1 MLIDCIIFMNYTEKQ
16 YKFAKFLLYR
26 IGFKNESLIDNYL
39 ILLRRKYGR
48 TYFKKI
54 LKYTK
59 KGKSYYKEELRF
71 SADLCLKKLIIEYKL
86 KRDISF
92 VESNFTN
99 SEIITSNDIANF
111 SFCPVSFAIKKSF
124 KTNVDLYIKDEKL
137 LNANF
142 NDIEKLKFVYFES
155 LIFNRTINNFENFN
169 PQFIELIKKIRK
181 CQIVFSSSKNPYK
194 HFFNTTAKISCQPQY
209 IFQDPNGDY
218 FVIEEKFRFLNEST
232 DLNNKSITKLFFI
245 NHLVK
250 IRSYIDF
257 IEEYNIKYGIIIYWY
272 YDFFNLE
279 INIHDVA
286 FKILKNNDYIEDL
299 YITINNVL
307 DLKRNKKIQLGNFMS
322 LNKCINCSV
331 TEFCGH
337 KTQTIS
343 ILQLPYNKYYMQ
355 LKPAIYPD

>member
-1 MLIDCIIFMNYTEKQ
+1 MNYTEKQ

-26 IGFKNESLIDNYL
+26 IGFTNESLINEYL
-39 ILLRRKYGR
+39 TLLIGKYGR
-48 TYFKKI
+48 TYFKSI

-71 SADLCLKKLIIEYKL
+71 SADLCLKKLIVECAL

-92 VESNFTN
+92 VESNFSD

-124 KTNVDLYIKDEKL
+124 KTNVNLYVKDEKL
-137 LNANF
+137 LNADF
-142 NDIEKLKFVYFES
+142 DDIEKFKFVYFEN
-155 LIFNRTINNFENFN
+155 LILDQTIDNYKSFS
-169 PQFIELIKKIRK
+169 PQFIELVKKIRK
-181 CQIVFSSSKNPYK
+181 CKIAHSSLQNPYK
-194 HFFNTTAKISCQPQY
+194 HFFSSTAKVSCQPQY

-218 FVIEEKFRFLNEST
+218 FVIEEKFRFLSESP
-232 DLNNKSITKLFFI
+232 DLNKTSNFESIKKHFFI

-250 IRSYIDF
+250 IRSYIEF
-257 IEEYNIKYGIIIYWY
+257 IQEYNIKYGIIIYWY
-272 YDFFNLE
+272 YDYFNLE

-286 FKILKNNDYIEDL
+286 FKILKNNDYTEDM
-299 YITINNVL
+299 YETVNNVF
-307 DLKRNKKIQLGNFMS
+307 DLKKNKKIQLSNFMS

-337 KTQTIS
+337 KTQATS
-343 ILQLPYNKYYMQ
+343 VLQLPYNKYYMQ
-355 LKPAIYPD
+355 LKPAVYPD

>member
-1 MLIDCIIFMNYTEKQ
+1 MNYTERQ
-16 YKFAKFLLYR
+16 YNFAKFLLYR
-26 IGFKNESLIDNYL
+26 IGFTDESLISEYL
-39 ILLRRKYGR
+39 TLLIGKYGR
-48 TYFKKI
+48 TYLKTV

-71 SADLCLKKLIIEYKL
+71 SADLCLKKLIVEYKL
-86 KRDISF
+86 KKDISF
-92 VESNFTN
+92 VESNFSN

-124 KTNVDLYIKDEKL
+124 KTNLDLYIKDEKL

-142 NDIEKLKFVYFES
+142 DDIDKFKFVYFEN
-155 LIFNRTINNFENFN
+155 LIFNRTIYNLESFS
-169 PQFIELIKKIRK
+169 PQFMELIRKIRK
-181 CQIVFSSSKNPYK
+181 CKIAHSSLKNPYK
-194 HFFNTTAKISCQPQY
+194 HFFNSTAKISCQPQY

-218 FVIEEKFRFLNEST
+218 FVIEEKFRFLRESDDSNKT
-232 DLNNKSITKLFFI
+232 SNFKSINKHFFT

-250 IRSYIDF
+250 IRSYIEF

-272 YDFFNLE
+272 YDFLNLE

-286 FKILKNNDYIEDL
+286 FKILKNNDYTEDL
-299 YITINNVL
+299 FGTVNNVF
-307 DLKRNKKIQLGNFMS
+307 DLKKNKKIQLSNFMT

-337 KTQTIS
+337 KTQSTNL
-343 ILQLPYNKYYMQ
+343 LQLPYNKYYMQ